1 VGRTAVFWYFLL
13 AGFCKGLDVCGTTKL
28 SGALWVG
35 LGLKSEYLES
45 PEVAAAAKS
54 LIRPARYLL
63 LANSLLATW
72 EFVLWI
78 ICTAED
84 LCSLSGSRAL
94 QVGIITGLGAS
105 ALLFASIVCV
115 RTWRPLKLGPLY
127 IAEWGLAIAL
137 LQMIVC
143 ALYLMIA
150 ASGGRRPTI
159 GEQPS
164 VASQVCT
171 LEHHRTSLYITVN
184 TCTTVSVR

>member
-1 VGRTAVFWYFLL
+1 VFWYFLL

-84 LCSLSGSRAL
+84 LCTLSGSRAL
-94 QVGIITGLGAS
+94 QIGIITGLGAS
-105 ALLFASIVCV
+105 ALLFASVVCV

-137 LQMIVC
+137 SQMIVC
-143 ALYLMIA
+143 GVYLMVA
-150 ASGGRRPTI
+150 ASGGGRPTI

-164 VASQVCT
+164 AASQVCT
-171 LEHHRTSLYITVN
+171 ITH
-184 TCTTVSVR
+184 TLHT